1 MDLEELR
8 VRTGF
13 NKLSGEA
20 TAWMEMG
27 STWSEN
33 RLEKVLNAGREVSEG
48 WAGPNPSPKNW
59 QNDAISTVAI
69 DGNDTCD
76 AQFSFRTA
84 PSRTDMRH
92 CSTFFLS

>member
-13 NKLSGEA
+13 NKLSEEA
-20 TAWMEMG
+20 TVWMVMG
-27 STWSEN
+27 SIWSEN
-33 RLEKVLNAGREVSEG
+33 SLEKVLNADREVSEG

-76 AQFSFRTA
+76 AQFSLA